1 MIINQEQNSRIC
13 VKRNLLYFKEAP
25 IFKIQP
31 KRIRMTLSQED
42 KIKQLLEKY
51 NDILLESMRLAV
63 SEDLINLIIVNRD
76 DSDFELNKLIQEKR
90 AFSNYVLKQFFKQ
103 NNSSVLKDLG
113 TMKEP
118 ISDLSSRFRKT

>member
-1 MIINQEQNSRIC
+1 
-13 VKRNLLYFKEAP
+13 
-25 IFKIQP
+25 
-31 KRIRMTLSQED
+31 MTLSQED

-90 AFSNYVLKQFFKQ
+90 VFSNYVLKQFFKQ

>member
-1 MIINQEQNSRIC
+1 
-13 VKRNLLYFKEAP
+13 
-25 IFKIQP
+25 
-31 KRIRMTLSQED
+31 MTLSQED